1 MGLPVYKV
9 VLFVLIVLI
18 YTALSFGQNT
28 SEPRKET
35 KLLGRVYEKSSQQ
48 LSYERELNR
57 LKQEDRAENT
67 SKIIEIN
74 GKLEALTGNG
84 RTDLVQINSR
94 GEKGGIIS
102 LQPPF
107 TSESSVTD
115 DIQNT
120 RIYTNP
126 NRTVKGIA
134 ASIEQRGSTA
144 GKMWSIVLYEADP
157 VTPDTFIVYYS
168 LNGGSSWNQFVS
180 GNIRPGDKVMPDD
193 LDMEL
198 VENNTGQK
206 YLWVAFG
213 FRQANGSKSIGAFIL
228 QVPALNGAFINMLEW
243 PARDSTKNYYNV
255 RLCSDNARYAATP
268 YVFIACSFDSLVGN
282 SNRVN
287 SQKFARILSPYSV
300 SNPSISY
307 MAPSYYWFDNSSAAP
322 RITYTDAAFFSNSG
336 ADSVILS
343 FCGVP
348 DSSKLYFAKCDINGN
363 PPVTSIGAGASIG
376 GSEPN
381 APKTWASL
389 SSNGNDNGNI
399 ICTFRQYVAGNWMV
413 KWFSSGSFGNFSAP
427 FNESSLYG
435 STANLNSKPEIIGVR
450 NGNTHY
456 ITYVTS
462 SAEDSIRFI
471 TMNHTSVLNN
481 VSRMNY
487 YSVSDTVVPKPVF
500 RFTTGD
506 SCICVYSEEGPVNFI
521 SASGCSG
528 APIGIL
534 GNQHPVGFVLNQNYP
549 NPFNPSTTITF
560 SIPEQGNVKLTVFD
574 ISGKQA
580 AVLTDGISAA
590 GSYEVTFD
598 AAGFASGVYFYKL
611 DVRSNGSSAGD
622 YTEIKKMVLLK

>member
-1 MGLPVYKV
+1 MGLPVYKI
-9 VLFVLIVLI
+9 VLFALLLLM

-28 SEPRKET
+28 SAPRKET
-35 KLLGRVYEKSSQQ
+35 KLPGRVYEKSSLQ
-48 LSYERELNR
+48 LSYERGLNR
-57 LKQEDRAENT
+57 LKQEDRVENI
-67 SKIIEIN
+67 SKIVELN
-74 GKLEALTGNG
+74 GKLESLTGNG

-94 GEKGGIIS
+94 GEKGGMIS
-102 LQPPF
+102 FQPPF
-107 TSESSVTD
+107 NNEGSVTD
-115 DIQNT
+115 DIQNS
-120 RIYTNP
+120 RIYTDP
-126 NRTVKGIA
+126 NRKVKGIA
-134 ASIEQRGSTA
+134 ASIEQRGLTA

-168 LNGGSSWNQFVS
+168 LNGGSSWNEFVS
-180 GNIRPGDKVMPDD
+180 GNIRPGDKVIQDD

-213 FRQANGSKSIGAFIL
+213 FRQANGSGSIGAFIL

-255 RLCSDNARYAATP
+255 RLCSDNAKYAATP
-268 YVFIACSFDSLVGN
+268 YVFIACSFDSLSGN
-282 SNRVN
+282 GSRVN
-287 SQKFARILSPYSV
+287 SQKFARILSPYSI
-300 SNPSISY
+300 SNPAISY
-307 MAPSYYWFDNSSAAP
+307 MAPSFYWYENSAAP
-322 RITYTDAAFFSNSG
+322 RFTYTDAAFFSNGG

-343 FCGVP
+343 FCGVS
-348 DSSKLYFAKCDINGN
+348 DTGKLFFAKCDILGN
-363 PPVTSIGAGASIG
+363 PPVTSNGAGANIG

-381 APKTWASL
+381 APKTWARL

-399 ICTFRQYVAGNWMV
+399 VCTFRQYISGNWMV
-413 KWFSSGSFGNFSAP
+413 KWFSSGSCGNFSAP

-435 STANLNSKPEIIGVR
+435 STANQNSKPEIIGVR
-450 NGNTHY
+450 NGSTHY

-471 TMNHTSVLNN
+471 SMNHTSVLNT

-487 YSVSDTVVPKPVF
+487 YPVSDSVVPKPVF
-500 RFTTGD
+500 RFTSGD
-506 SCICVYSEEGPVNFI
+506 SCICVYSEEGPLNFI

-534 GNQHPVGFVLNQNYP
+534 SNQYPSGFVLNQNYP
-549 NPFNPSTTITF
+549 NPFNPSTTIKF
-560 SIPEQGNVKLTVFD
+560 SIPERGKVKLTVFD
-574 ISGKQA
+574 VSGKQA
-580 AVLTDGISAA
+580 AVLTDRVTAA

-598 AAGFASGVYFYKL
+598 AGGLASGVYFYRL
-611 DVRSNGSSAGD
+611 EVRSNGTSEGG